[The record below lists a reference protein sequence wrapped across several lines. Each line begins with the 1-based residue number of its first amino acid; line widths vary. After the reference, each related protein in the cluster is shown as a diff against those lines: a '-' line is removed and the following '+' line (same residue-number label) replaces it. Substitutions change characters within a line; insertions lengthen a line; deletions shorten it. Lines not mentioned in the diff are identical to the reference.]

1 MIFKNS
7 KWIWNS
13 NVDKLNSF
21 VDFQIKFNADTTKK
35 YVLHFSSCVNHMVS
49 LNGIYI
55 PSSQR
60 EGYECSPEYQTLDL
74 TGRVLSGNNEIIIT
88 VYSQG
93 IDSFIW
99 KDRTPGLIYELLENN
114 EIISASSPKTPSRRC
129 NKYVQG
135 DMEKISSMLGFTF
148 KANLTAKELPFSN
161 ETIIVDKNRDFT
173 PRTIKDLDV
182 SENVTSEI
190 IAQGEFIDKSPVDV
204 QLGKRAYNAFL
215 SSKIIKEIAEN
226 TFVGLYDN
234 TYLLNGSRSYLFK
247 TDGDCDGIFITVDL
261 QKNTVGYP
269 SFDIEVFED
278 CRMIVSY
285 GEHINDMRPRSC
297 PASYQFAYEATL
309 KKGKNNFV
317 FPFRRTACRY
327 FMALIYTKKAD
338 ISYLGMRECLYPIE
352 HPSKFE
358 CSDSLH
364 TQIFNTAQRTL
375 RLCMH
380 DHYEDCP
387 SREQAMYVMDTQI
400 QAVCGY
406 YALGEYKFPKSCF
419 EMLVNSIRDDDFL
432 EMISPGVSV
441 HTIPCFSINYIPLV
455 WEYYLF
461 SGDKDILKKV
471 SPYMERIVNE
481 RLNYIDEKTGLIP
494 SPRGKKF
501 WNFTEW
507 QKGNDG
513 VVGENDAT
521 CLEYELFNMSYNAF
535 YSIVCDTY
543 SKVCMEM
550 GKIEDS
556 EKYDFLHKSINTSIH
571 KYFWDETR
579 NSYKSVLSYE
589 KDIPVYYTELAN
601 ALAVCCGACP
611 NEYMDAVLDELAS
624 GRLNSITTSHARYK
638 YDALMKKP
646 EKFGKLVMDEIASVW
661 GNMLYNGA
669 TSFWETERGA
679 KDFSLSGS
687 QCHGWSTI
695 PIYVYFRYCLGIY
708 PKKPGFV
715 TYDINPLIKEG
726 YTFNGEFSTP
736 QGIIKL

>member
-1 MIFKNS
+1 MIFKNAQ
-7 KWIWNS
+7 WIWNS
-13 NVDKLNSF
+13 KVDKLNSF
-21 VDFQIKFNADTTKK
+21 VDFQIKFIADCKK
-35 YVLHFSSCVNHMVS
+35 RYILHLSSCVNHMVT

-60 EGYECSPEYQTLDL
+60 EGYECAPEYQTIDL
-74 TGRVLSGNNEIIIT
+74 SDKISNGNNEIIIT

-93 IDSFIW
+93 INSFIW
-99 KDRTPGLIYELLENN
+99 RDRTPALIYELIEDDV
-114 EIISASSPKTPSRRC
+114 IIECSSSKTPSRRC
-129 NKYVQG
+129 NKFVHG

-148 KANLTAKELPFSN
+148 KANLCEAELPFTTDTV
-161 ETIIVDKNRDFT
+161 EVVKNRNFT
-173 PRTIKDLDV
+173 ERSIKDLDV
-182 SENVTSEI
+182 SDNVISEI
-190 IAQGEFIDKSPVDV
+190 IAQGEFIDKSSAEVP
-204 QLGKRAYNAFL
+204 LGKRAYNAFL

-247 TDGDCDGIFITVDL
+247 TSADCDGVFLTVDL

-278 CRMIVSY
+278 CKMVVSY

-297 PASYQFAYEATL
+297 PASYQFAYEAAL
-309 KKGKNNFV
+309 KKGKNSLV

-327 FMALIYTKKAD
+327 FMALIYTKKANV
-338 ISYLGMRECLYPIE
+338 SYLGMRECLYPIE
-352 HPSKFE
+352 HPSSFE

-387 SREQAMYVMDTQI
+387 SREQAMYIMDTQI

-419 EMLVNSIRDDDFL
+419 EMLKHSIRDDDFF
-432 EMISPGVSV
+432 EMIAPGVSV

-455 WEYYLF
+455 WEYYMF
-461 SGDKDILKKV
+461 SGDKEILV
-471 SPYMERIVNE
+471 NMFPYMKRIVEE
-481 RLNYIDEKTGLIP
+481 RLGYIDSKTGLIP
-494 SPRGKKF
+494 SPQGKKF

-543 SKVCMEM
+543 SKVCQE
-550 GKIEDS
+550 IEQINDA
-556 EKYDFLHKSINTSIH
+556 EKFCSLHKSINRSIH
-571 KYFWDETR
+571 KYFWDESK
-579 NSYKSVLSYE
+579 NSYKSVLSFE
-589 KDIPVYYTELAN
+589 KEIPVYYTELAN
-601 ALAVCCGACP
+601 ALAICCEACP
-611 NEYMDAVLDELAS
+611 DEHVDAVLDELAS
-624 GRLNSITTSHARYK
+624 GRLNAITTSHARYK

-646 EKFGKLVMDEIASVW
+646 HKYGKFIMDEIADVW

-687 QCHGWSTI
+687 MCHGWSTI

-708 PKKPGFV
+708 PQQPGFANYKI
-715 TYDINPLIKEG
+715 TPLITEG
-726 YTFNGEFSTP
+726 YSFSGEFSTP
-736 QGIIKL
+736 KGILKI